1 MRRFQ
6 QSERSIPCTHRHFL
20 REAKEFPMTRLTIFL
35 TAAAAGG
42 LAAPLAAQYP
52 YPQPYPPQYPQQTY
66 PQPYP
71 GQPGYGYGYQ
81 QGYGNQGAIGQIIDQ
96 LLGNR
101 YNVTDRQAISRC
113 ASAAMVQ
120 AQNQYRGGYSQ
131 GYGAYGQ
138 AYGQGYAPPYGGYG
152 ANIRV
157 TAITNVERRSNGLRV
172 SGLLDSGMYRG
183 QAYGQPY
190 GGYANGDLTFRC
202 NVDYRGYVSNVR
214 IRRNESYR
222 RY

>member
-1 MRRFQ
+1 
-6 QSERSIPCTHRHFL
+6 
-20 REAKEFPMTRLTIFL
+20 
-35 TAAAAGG
+35 
-42 LAAPLAAQYP
+42 
-52 YPQPYPPQYPQQTY
+52 
-66 PQPYP
+66 
-71 GQPGYGYGYQ
+71 
-81 QGYGNQGAIGQIIDQ
+81 
-96 LLGNR
+96 
-101 YNVTDRQAISRC
+101 VTDRQAISRC

-172 SGLLDSGMYRG
+172 SGLLDSGLYRG
-183 QAYGQPY
+183 QAYGQGYGQGYGQPY